1 MKMKRSGKRQSK
13 RNLIKK
19 GRRRSARGKSLKET
33 LNESKLIKRVS
44 RDHLDV
50 LQNIEFILVTAHRED
65 SSLDDRIIADALKAA
80 VDNKM
85 AQDERAISIKDNLW
99 DMHEFRA
106 DISDDIWQA
115 GLRTVLQSV
124 RRHSD
129 LRPGSTEYL
138 DFVSQYIP

>member
-33 LNESKLIKRVS
+33 LNESKLIKRMS